1 MPGGG
6 SEVSPYKS
14 LLVFFSSGSRKW
26 NILWSQGPKLM
37 LFLICLDESEGK
49 NIVSSECLR

>member
-14 LLVFFSSGSRKW
+14 LLVFFSSGSKKW

-49 NIVSSECLR
+49 NIVSSDCLR